1 MNYIN
6 TSDMAAKVDL
16 SQYQQVGEESAV
28 MWLEKAQS
36 GPTTLEEIQ
45 DALEEFIRLFKAGIA
60 SNAEILTLARAYP
73 DTFEY
78 VKAASELENQEPI
91 VIGGPASVELVDREG
106 HLITT
111 AALDRAFK
119 KFMGNIRTRN
129 AMVLHSDV
137 QVGWALPAYITKG
150 GLIFKAGTGEGG
162 LFFICELRDDT
173 AIAKKVAEQIHS
185 GQLKSY
191 SIAGSATKTQNMTKG
206 LTPYLQV
213 DDMELAEVTVC
224 EKGVNQ
230 GASFE
235 LLKAEVPQTG
245 KVDKDQC
252 GYRDATPP
260 ETALGINCGHCKY
273 FNSEDKT
280 CDVVVGDILPGDYC
294 KLFEPCEEP
303 EPQTKKVIIM
313 HSEDTGKISWN
324 DTFNYWLRKEK
335 KDPLASGESFVTLH
349 NEEGRQQEHEQLLRE
364 YGFPLEMDAEDA
376 RYTPVV
382 EVETDEDGIP
392 IHNKPPWVVNEA
404 GEALGDRLDVTNDKA
419 KAKNGVQSSGEKAT
433 AQKMFMDF
441 MKATGM
447 DVEKNPRRGGGRRQR
462 EKGTPPPGTI
472 IPRHDQQAGNSG
484 TQDSDIRARIQ
495 RGTGMTFGG
504 ESNLPSHEQ
513 NVDAGRADMLTAI
526 TKPKDAPMEKGV
538 GDKLKRMFG
547 RGESSPSSKETSGV
561 QIPEQYKTRAAV
573 AASNKGVGD
582 PYVVPVSRVVDRGVP
597 PGFGSDKHMAED
609 KDQLDAFFDM
619 DSVQRAGVNPYNIK
633 TGDRARHINPLRGIR
648 GFKDRDKMAAGDT
661 KYPDMHYEQ
670 KSITKLIKFLG
681 A

>member
-16 SQYQQVGEESAV
+16 SQYQQVEEESAV

-447 DVEKNPRRGGGRRQR
+447 DVEKNPRRSGGNRQR
-462 EKGTPPPGTI
+462 GIGAPPPGTK
-472 IPRHDQQAGNSG
+472 IPVHDRKAGNPANTDASKLA
-484 TQDSDIRARIQ
+484 QVQ
-495 RGTGMTFGG
+495 RETGMTFGG

-513 NVDAGRADMLTAI
+513 NVGEGRANMLTAV
-526 TKPKDAPMEKGV
+526 TRPKGEEAPMEKGV
-538 GDKLKRMFG
+538 GDRLKRMFG
-547 RGESSPSSKETSGV
+547 RGESSPPSKETSGV

-573 AASNKGVGD
+573 AASNQGVGD
-582 PYVVPVSRVVDRGVP
+582 PYVVPQSRVVDRGVP
-597 PGFGSDKHMAED
+597 PDFGPEHTPE
-609 KDQLDAFFDM
+609 FFDIG
-619 DSVQRAGVNPYNIK
+619 SIRRAGVTPYNIK
-633 TGDRARHINPLRGIR
+633 DKDRQNRMELNRGPLE
-648 GFKDRDKMAAGDT
+648 FKDRDKMAAWDK
-661 KYPDMHYEQ
+661 KYPDMHTEQ